1 MKMALRAAFG
11 LVALF
16 SLGGCATVWYGRNTL
31 PELVSYPTNA
41 DISTPKGF
49 AVGQTPSR
57 MGAKGDAVEQ
67 LVVSKEGYLDAKVSV
82 VRDVR
87 FFPVLLDALFLCIP
101 CFIDD
106 ASNAATTVTLFPD
119 TVRLVRK
126 LSIPEQAPRLALLEP
141 AMDAHTTF
149 AYSLNGSLLKPESMR
164 EKRLMGIGSWE
175 CLGSLQ
181 EAFSEQNLDAPLV
194 DATKPLSAS
203 GADLCLRPRVL
214 WAKGSFAGGSTL
226 RSLNGS
232 GRISVEWEVLSGYAS
247 DSSSVALC
255 RLETPYSRFSQRQP
269 LLADQLRESARH
281 LLSIDT
287 LWQMLNR
294 AKAKAQRLAVGE
306 KVMLKTPIPIAFS
319 SFKEALRYATEAV
332 VTIETSRG
340 LGSGFFVA
348 ANGMLLTN
356 QHVVED
362 QANVIVR
369 LKSGAAFTGKVL
381 KRNTAMDLALVQI
394 PADSLPCLSFAPP
407 EAAEIGDDVWAIGTP
422 LEKTLNQTVT
432 KGIISGIREVAGKV
446 LLQTDVSINPGNSGG
461 PLIDQQGRVV
471 GITTMK
477 MSGKGIE
484 GLSFGIPVRTAA
496 EGLNLEFK

>member
-1 MKMALRAAFG
+1 MLRMVLGLLAL
-11 LVALF
+11 LT
-16 SLGGCATVWYGRNTL
+16 LGGCATVWYGRNSL
-31 PELVSYPTNA
+31 PELVSFPPNA
-41 DISTPKGF
+41 EISTPKGF

-57 MGAKGDAVEQ
+57 MGARGDEVEQ
-67 LVVSKEGYLDAKVSV
+67 LVVSKDGYLDAKVSV

-87 FFPVLLDALFLCIP
+87 FFPVFLDALLLCIP
-101 CFIDD
+101 CIVDD
-106 ASNAATTVTLFPD
+106 ASNASTTVTLFPD

-126 LSIPEQAPRLALLEP
+126 LYIPEQAPRLALLEP
-141 AMDAHTTF
+141 TLDANATF
-149 AYSLNGSLLKPESMR
+149 AYALNGSMLKPESSR

-181 EAFSEQNLDAPLV
+181 EAFSEQNLEAPV
-194 DATKPLSAS
+194 ADATKPLSAS

-214 WAKGSFAGGSTL
+214 WAKGSFKGGSTL

-232 GRISVEWEVLSGYAS
+232 GRIAVEWEVLSGYGG
-247 DSSSVALC
+247 DSSSVVVC

-269 LLADQLRESARH
+269 LLAEQLRESARH

-287 LWQMLNR
+287 LWQILNR
-294 AKAKAQRLAVGE
+294 AKAKAQRMAVGE
-306 KVMLKTPIPIAFS
+306 KVVLKTPAPISFS
-319 SFKEALRYATEAV
+319 TFKEALRYATEAV
-332 VTIETSRG
+332 VTIETSNG
-340 LGSGFFVA
+340 FGSGFFVA

-362 QANVIVR
+362 QTNVMVR
-369 LKSGAAFTGKVL
+369 LKNGATFTGRVL

-407 EAAEIGDDVWAIGTP
+407 DAAEIGDDVWAIGTP
-422 LEKTLNQTVT
+422 LEKNLNQTVT
-432 KGIISGIREVAGKV
+432 KGIISGIREVAGKA

-461 PLIDQQGRVV
+461 PLVDQQGRVV
-471 GITTMK
+471 GISTMK
-477 MSGKGIE
+477 LSGKGIE
-484 GLSFGIPVRTAA
+484 GLSFGIPARVAA